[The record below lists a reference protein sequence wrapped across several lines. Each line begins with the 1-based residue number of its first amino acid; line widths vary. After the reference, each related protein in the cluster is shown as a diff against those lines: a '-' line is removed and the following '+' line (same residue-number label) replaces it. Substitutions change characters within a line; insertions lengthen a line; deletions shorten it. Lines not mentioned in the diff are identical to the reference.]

1 MFPSLFPS
9 PVALCPGPGFS
20 GAPPF
25 FVVVEGPATVP
36 RGPAIFWLPLL
47 SSCVDTAVPAL
58 AGPDVLVRKGA
69 VPRTIGGESGPGPP
83 RVICEGAPRTVGAS
97 FGSIMPCPFA
107 GAGAWLNGRV
117 VSGGLGG
124 SGPGFEIGFTF
135 GFGFVRPW
143 LPPTETLEGRL
154 GRRGRPKG
162 WTNVISSFD
171 RIPWMIFG
179 SVSGRSIRE
188 TKVSRT
194 GAFSFEVGADGGTD
208 TPIQ

>member
-1 MFPSLFPS
+1 M
-9 PVALCPGPGFS
+9 
-20 GAPPF
+20 
-25 FVVVEGPATVP
+25 P

-97 FGSIMPCPFA
+97 FGLIMPCPFA
-107 GAGAWLNGRV
+107 GAGAWLNGRIV
-117 VSGGLGG
+117 CGGLGG
-124 SGPGFEIGFTF
+124 SGPGFEIGSAF
-135 GFGFVRPW
+135 GFGLLVRPW
-143 LPPTETLEGRL
+143 LPRTETPAGRP
-154 GRRGRPKG
+154 GPRGCPKG
-162 WTNVISSFD
+162 WTKVISSFD

-188 TKVSRT
+188 TKVSP
-194 GAFSFEVGADGGTD
+194 GAFSFELGAGGGTD